1 VLSLNSTPFT
11 ITFPEAYSDAREATA
26 DETGLELSL
35 FPLNCDYTIAQILD
49 RDFLPEPIE

>member
-1 VLSLNSTPFT
+1 MPLTT
-11 ITFPEAYSDAREATA
+11 RPEACSDAREAAA

-35 FPLNCDYTIAQILD
+35 FPINCDHSIAQILD